1 MYTVTVEDV
10 VTNELLWT
18 LKYTEW
24 GPNNGDLDL
33 AAQYSEPMDN
43 RFIYAIHDG
52 RILGFDRSRGM
63 STTWT
68 FVITN

>member
-1 MYTVTVEDV
+1 M

-33 AAQYSEPMDN
+33 AAQYSESMDN

-63 STTWT
+63 START
-68 FVITN
+68 FCHHQLN